1 MRKGGAH
8 CFPFFLF
15 CAMIIALHMPVWR
28 RVKLTRAVYHGL
40 KRNIREFAEHGVQ
53 LIPYI
58 GVSEQEHEDLAMEF
72 GFKVC
77 WVTNRTL
84 GEKNQAL
91 FEIMKRDNWDWMLQL
106 GSDDF
111 LLPGGAEVILANMR
125 TSEFSA
131 FVNLYFFNA
140 ESRKGWE
147 LRGYRCG
154 AGRFM
159 SRNICDRVTMMWNNR
174 KKGLDGYS
182 QNKVFEI
189 TGIHVQNME
198 GTYIADIKTEVN
210 VTPYF
215 VNEVDNLQLDEI
227 VPEAYLI

>member
-1 MRKGGAH
+1 MV
-8 CFPFFLF
+8 
-15 CAMIIALHMPVWR
+15 IALHIPVWQR
-28 RVKLTRAVYHGL
+28 LELTEAVYHGI
-40 KRNIREFAEHGVQ
+40 KRNINEVAQHGVE
-53 LIPYI
+53 LVPYI
-58 GVSEQEHEDLAMEF
+58 GVSEQAHEDLAQKF
-72 GFKVC
+72 GFRVC

-91 FEIMKRDNWDWMLQL
+91 FEIMKRDKWHWMLQL

-111 LLPGGAEVILANMR
+111 LLPKGAEVILGYMKK
-125 TSEFSA
+125 TEFAA
-131 FVNLYFFNA
+131 FENLYFFNR
-140 ESRKGWE
+140 ESRRGWE

-159 SRNICDRVTMMWNNR
+159 SRNICDRVTIMWNNR

-189 TGIHVQNME
+189 TGIHVKTME

-215 VNEVDNLQLDEI
+215 VNGVETLEMDEI
-227 VPEAYLI
+227 VPEAHLI